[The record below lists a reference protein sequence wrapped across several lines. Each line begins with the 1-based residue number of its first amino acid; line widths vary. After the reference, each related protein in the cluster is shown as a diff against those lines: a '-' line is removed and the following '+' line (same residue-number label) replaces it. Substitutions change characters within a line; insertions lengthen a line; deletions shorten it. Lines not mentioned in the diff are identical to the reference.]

1 MRIKLVLIFIL
12 IAGLVAFLLVLFP
25 KHKKNWEEIKGYEE
39 TLHNC
44 EKLCQ
49 AYIFSKCSQTNAIS
63 FCFYFEEIDL
73 DENGKIE
80 EKKGT
85 SPLGIDACEDKV
97 YCPFILECKCGKKTL
112 DVYTCA
118 KIKCDMLHDY
128 YNISKTEAE
137 KIVNNLFWGSC
148 NVPEKRLC

>member
-49 AYIFSKCSQTNAIS
+49 AYIFSKCSQTNA
-63 FCFYFEEIDL
+63 
-73 DENGKIE
+73 
-80 EKKGT
+80 
-85 SPLGIDACEDKV
+85 
-97 YCPFILECKCGKKTL
+97 
-112 DVYTCA
+112 
-118 KIKCDMLHDY
+118 
-128 YNISKTEAE
+128 
-137 KIVNNLFWGSC
+137 
-148 NVPEKRLC
+148 